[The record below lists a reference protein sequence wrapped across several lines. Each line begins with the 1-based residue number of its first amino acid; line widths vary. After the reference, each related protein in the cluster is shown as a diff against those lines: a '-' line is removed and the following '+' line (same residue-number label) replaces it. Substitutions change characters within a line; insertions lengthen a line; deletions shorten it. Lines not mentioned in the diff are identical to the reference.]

1 MKIGKE
7 LNAAFSDDKLR
18 EQWLKRI
25 LPGLVVTVIYF
36 VFVSSILTDKTDKA
50 ESAYKTIISKG
61 VSEQALPGMQ
71 QQLSQLQSALA
82 DLNARNKA
90 LQDSLAGKAG
100 FLFGKNDENEA
111 VARLSLLMQKH
122 HLQVSDEKTF
132 NDRKV
137 SELPRSAADLKKWL
151 SDSLK
156 ADETVRIHRIEFVGA
171 YPDVYGALRELALGD
186 YKVLP
191 VFVSMKDLQNR
202 QPGLVGMK
210 AWTLDLW
217 I

>member
-1 MKIGKE
+1 MQIAKE
-7 LNAAFSDDKLR
+7 LNAALADDKRR

-36 VFVSSILTDKTDKA
+36 VFVSNILTNKADKA
-50 ESAYKTIISKG
+50 ENAYNTIISKG

-71 QQLSQLQSALA
+71 QQIGHLQSALA

-111 VARLSLLMQKH
+111 VARLSVLMQKH

-132 NDRKV
+132 SDRKV
-137 SELPRSAADLKKWL
+137 SELPRSAADLKRWL

-156 ADETVRIHRIEFVGA
+156 AEETVRIQRIEFVGA
-171 YPDVYGALRELALGD
+171 YPDVYSALRELALGD

-191 VFVSMKDLQNR
+191 VFVSMQDLQNR

-210 AWTLDLW
+210 AWALDLW